1 MMVVA
6 AMLMLMRQ
14 MRMRM
19 SSNYE
24 IEEYRIH
31 VDGEMEAMLEVTRM
45 MLQLMLTPLV
55 MAAMAAKT
63 GVTMT
68 ASSEGTLWV

>member
-1 MMVVA
+1 
-6 AMLMLMRQ
+6 
-14 MRMRM
+14 M